1 MAEFNC
7 SCCRFFQTALG
18 DRIGVCRRFPSFQ
31 NRAHT
36 EWCGEFAT
44 KDVIALPVVDLP
56 QVDLRTVDEPQ
67 ITHFEPVRK
76 PGRPKKV
83 KNETFE

>member
-1 MAEFNC
+1 MVSNDC
-7 SCCRFFQTALG
+7 SCCRFFVAALG

-56 QVDLRTVDEPQ
+56 QQEKQDDIGFVAL
-67 ITHFEPVRK
+67 RK

>member
-1 MAEFNC
+1 MAEINC

-44 KDVIALPVVDLP
+44 KDVIALPVVNLP
-56 QVDLRTVDEPQ
+56 QEEKQDDIGFVAL
-67 ITHFEPVRK
+67 RK